1 MHPQEHIMKSTIH
14 RLFIVGMTLGCLL
27 GVNSGT
33 TALAQENPPAQPVEL
48 PCATNVSAQV
58 LGRTPVE
65 GSDQNLLLVRITF
78 GADGS
83 IGLHTHPGTLVVT
96 VETGSLG
103 FTYMDEGEM
112 TITRAA
118 TADAEASEEAVAQ
131 GEEVALDPGD
141 SFIEMGMVHSARNMS
156 DEPTSVLLAGL
167 IEKDQP
173 LTICSEEGTPMSDVY
188 DRVRF

>member
-1 MHPQEHIMKSTIH
+1 MKHPIQ
-14 RLFIVGMTLGCLL
+14 RLFIIGLTLGCLV
-27 GVNSGT
+27 GVKSGT
-33 TALAQENPPAQPVEL
+33 TAVAQESSTGCAGGFSW
-48 PCATNVSAQV
+48 ATNVSAQV

-78 GADGS
+78 GGDGS

-96 VETGSLG
+96 VESGSLG

-118 TADAEASEEAVAQ
+118 TADTEAAEEAVAQ

-173 LTICSEEGTPMSDVY
+173 LTICTEEGTPMSKTQHQA
-188 DRVRF
+188 RS

>member
-1 MHPQEHIMKSTIH
+1 
-14 RLFIVGMTLGCLL
+14 MTLGCLL
-27 GVNSGT
+27 GANPGT
-33 TALAQENPPAQPVEL
+33 TALAKENPPAQPVEL
-48 PCATNVSAQV
+48 PCATNGSAQV

-65 GSDQNLLLVRITF
+65 GSDRNLLLVRITF
-78 GADGS
+78 GVDGS
-83 IGLHTHPGTLVVT
+83 IGLHTHPGTLVVS
-96 VETGSLG
+96 VERGSLG

-118 TADAEASEEAVAQ
+118 TADTEAAEEAVAQ
-131 GEEVALDPGD
+131 GEEAALNPGD

-173 LTICSEEGTPMSDVY
+173 LTICTEEGTPISTT
-188 DRVRF
+188 RHQGRS

>member
-1 MHPQEHIMKSTIH
+1 MKRSLQ
-14 RLFIVGMTLGCLL
+14 RLFIAGMTIGCLL
-27 GVNSGT
+27 GASSGT
-33 TALAQENPPAQPVEL
+33 TAFAQENPPAQPVEL

-78 GADGS
+78 GVDGS

-96 VETGSLG
+96 VESGSLG
-103 FTYMDEGEM
+103 FTLMDEGEM

-118 TADAEASEEAVAQ
+118 TADTEASEQAVAR

-141 SFIEMGMVHSARNMS
+141 SFIEMGMVHTARNMS

-167 IEKDQP
+167 IEKDQT
-173 LTICSEEGTPMSDVY
+173 LAICTADGTPMSTLQE
-188 DRVRF
+188 RVRS